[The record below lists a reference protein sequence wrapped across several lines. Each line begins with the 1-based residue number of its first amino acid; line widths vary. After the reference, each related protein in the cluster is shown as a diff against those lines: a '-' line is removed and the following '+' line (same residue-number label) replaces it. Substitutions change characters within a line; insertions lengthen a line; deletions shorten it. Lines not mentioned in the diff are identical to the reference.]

1 MRHAEKNRSHSVSV
15 ANIAAYTKQKPHN
28 KSRLNTRRKRLT
40 FIYYAAALTS
50 CDLRQRSHA
59 LSPAVGVDD
68 SLSTLQISC
77 PLRLWRRRQK
87 TIKHV
92 RGAEQTVNCVELG
105 KNKEGEGAERR
116 ADNGERPTTDVY
128 SQCSPSCQLHAASS
142 PRRQT
147 TAAAGHRTCLLR
159 LLLVG
164 ADETKQRRS
173 EGE

>member
-40 FIYYAAALTS
+40 LIYYAAALTS

-116 ADNGERPTTDVY
+116 ADNGERPTRLQTSTHSVVRLVG
-128 SQCSPSCQLHAASS
+128 CML